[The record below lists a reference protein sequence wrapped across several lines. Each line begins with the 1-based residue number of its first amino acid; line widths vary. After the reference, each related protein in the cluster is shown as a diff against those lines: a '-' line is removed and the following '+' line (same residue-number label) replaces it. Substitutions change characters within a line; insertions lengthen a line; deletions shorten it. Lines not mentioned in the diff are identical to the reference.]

1 MISSDRIRAGGLR
14 PQDSGRTD
22 GGPHQRW
29 IFVALLSAALW
40 APGSGVQADAI
51 TYFSVGYGRMPCSTY
66 LDAAHGLKPNEKRE
80 MRSERVFVSENA
92 EYDHWILGFLTAMN
106 YRSAIDGGTHP
117 DIAATNVEILTSV
130 QQWCGQNPSRPVLD
144 GVIAFINERWAAT
157 DTKDKNAP
165 PSGGVWAGPPTSVI
179 KVAFQPGVASADVAA
194 LLQAYH
200 ATIVEGP
207 ASDGF
212 YKIKLD
218 AMLSLDQ
225 LQTFIES
232 MKSQV
237 RVVKDAMRD

>member
-1 MISSDRIRAGGLR
+1 M
-14 PQDSGRTD
+14 PY
-22 GGPHQRW
+22 QRW
-29 IFVALLSAALW
+29 IYVRLLLIAFCASGSAA
-40 APGSGVQADAI
+40 QADTI
-51 TYFSVGYGRMPCSTY
+51 TYFSAGYGRMPCSAY
-66 LDAAHGLKPNEKRE
+66 LDAAQGLRPNEKRE
-80 MRSERVFVSENA
+80 MRSDRVFVSENA

-144 GVIAFINERWAAT
+144 GVMAFINERWAAA
-157 DTKDKNAP
+157 DTKVKNAP

-179 KVAFQPGVASADVAA
+179 KIAFQPGVASADVAA

-212 YKIKLD
+212 YKIKLES
-218 AMLSLDQ
+218 MLPPDQ

-237 RVVKDAMRD
+237 KVVKDVTAE